1 MIWRSKYSLTNNA
14 SGTGETGMGLV
25 FLVDEGLD
33 FGLMIGEVAKRVE
46 DLGLAQSQRFRDV
59 SNSFSALMERDHMP
73 DRYAEAI
80 DDGLAS
86 ANPRM
91 AHNMRVLGLD

>member
-1 MIWRSKYSLTNNA
+1 MKNA
-14 SGTGETGMGLV
+14 V
-25 FLVDEGLD
+25 LD
-33 FGLMIGEVAKRVE
+33 RK
-46 DLGLAQSQRFRDV
+46 LAANV
-59 SNSFSALMERDHMP
+59 GGYSALMERDHMP

-91 AHNMRVLGLD
+91 AHNMRVLGLDRFGHKYSLK